1 MEQEDERGGFFNTER
16 YNRQKRGELKWNTTL
31 PFIYN
36 VSNAYAVSWWFNFG
50 SLGVQ
55 TSI

>member
-16 YNRQKRGELKWNTTL
+16 YNRQKRGELKWNTML

-36 VSNAYAVSWWFNFG
+36 VSNAYAVSGWFHFG